1 MSQRTISSENKCSM
15 QESIIIDVNV
25 WISYFIKSKT
35 TEIFDLI
42 VNNNLVIYKDKYLRS
57 ELIEVINR
65 KKFTKYL
72 TVGAIADNILIFDEL
87 TTTFNTKKQFT
98 GSPDSKDDY
107 LYDLAI
113 QSNSKI
119 LVTGDKK
126 LLDFKFPNLDVISL
140 SEFENILK

>member
-1 MSQRTISSENKCSM
+1 M
-15 QESIIIDVNV
+15 QESIIIDVNI

-42 VNNNLVIYKDKYLRS
+42 IDNDLVVYSNKNLRN
-57 ELIEVINR
+57 ELIEVIHR

-72 TVGAIADNILIFDEL
+72 TTESISNNILIFDEL
-87 TTTFNTKKQFT
+87 TTNFNTKKQFT

-126 LLDFKFPNLDVISL
+126 LIEFKITNLDVISL
-140 SEFENILK
+140 LEFKNILK